1 MCIFEYR
8 LLYRKI
14 ESKTL
19 STMAAPYTQY
29 LSTLAVLQEKLGF
42 ELDTSQSRSDMFNE
56 LERFLIRSEGTQ
68 IMTNQREFK
77 TIRSSGDEIDVSYM
91 VNTFTIRTHHGDI
104 TIKFVTMVKIYPGDP
119 KFGMRGEISKKS
131 RAQYYDER
139 TIHSEF
145 PRICGKTYKHAWEEA
160 MYEWVESEQETCK
173 RVFDGTVKHIK
184 NGVGVHCNNG
194 EFYVF
199 SYTTVYVDGH
209 TDEDHDDEDDEGDEA
224 DDAVDDAADDAAA
237 FKLVYKN
244 RQIEPEEFRE
254 WLNTQHVDS
263 RHKYEIEQLAKQ
275 TSTVGSQ
282 KKEFAFESA
291 GDADALSSMFGDGGD
306 Y

>member
-1 MCIFEYR
+1 MCIFFGIFEYI
-8 LLYRKI
+8 YI

-19 STMAAPYTQY
+19 STMAAPFTQY
-29 LSTLAVLQEKLGF
+29 LSALEALQERLGF
-42 ELDTSQSRSDMFNE
+42 EPDASQSRSDMCNQ
-56 LERFLIRSEGTQ
+56 LERLLIGSEGIQ
-68 IMTNQREFK
+68 IMSNQREPQ

-91 VNTFTIRTHHGDI
+91 VNTFTIRNDHGDT

-119 KFGMRGEISKKS
+119 KSGMRGEISGKS

-139 TIHSEF
+139 SIHSEF
-145 PRICGKTYKHAWEEA
+145 PRTCGKTYKHAWEEP
-160 MYEWVESEQETCK
+160 MCEWVESEQETCK
-173 RVFDGTVKHIK
+173 RVFDGTVKYIK
-184 NGVGVHCNNG
+184 KGVGIHYNG
-194 EFYVF
+194 DEFYVF
-199 SYTTVYVDGH
+199 SDTTVYVDGH
-209 TDEDHDDEDDEGDEA
+209 TDEDHDEEDHAEDEEDHA
-224 DDAVDDAADDAAA
+224 AVDDTAA

-263 RHKYEIEQLAKQ
+263 RKKYEIEQIAKQ

-282 KKEFAFESA
+282 KKGFAFESA

>member
-1 MCIFEYR
+1 
-8 LLYRKI
+8 
-14 ESKTL
+14 
-19 STMAAPYTQY
+19 MAAPFTQY
-29 LSTLAVLQEKLGF
+29 LIALAALQEKLGF
-42 ELDTSQSRSDMFNE
+42 ELDTSQRRSDMCNE

-68 IMTNQREFK
+68 IMPNQREFK
-77 TIRSSGDEIDVSYM
+77 TIRSSGGEIDVSYM

-104 TIKFVTMVKIYPGDP
+104 TIKFVTMVKIYPGDA
-119 KFGMRGEISKKS
+119 KFGMRGEISGKP

-139 TIHSEF
+139 TIRSEF
-145 PRICGKTYKHAWEEA
+145 PKTCGKTYKHAYEEE
-160 MYEWVESEQETCK
+160 MCEWVESEQETCK

-209 TDEDHDDEDDEGDEA
+209 TDEDHDDEDDEGEA
-224 DDAVDDAADDAAA
+224 GEDQAAADDTAA